1 MSNIHRNK
9 KNMVA
14 FVQNADRF
22 CFEYSAHSAK
32 LTDKSIIAFQKHIY
46 LGFDRFGRT
55 FSWRKTTEPYQIVVS
70 EIMLQ
75 QTQTNRVEGKFEHFI
90 EVLPDFHALACAPLS
105 LVLSL
110 WQGLGYNR
118 RAKALHAIAKK
129 IVHEFNGKLPANQD
143 ILQTFPGIGKATAA
157 SICSFAFNM
166 PVVFIETNIRS
177 VFIYFFFRDVEEKIK
192 DSMLM
197 PLVAQT
203 LDTHNSRMWYY
214 ALTDYGV
221 ALKKAYPQLNTK
233 SAHYTRQSCFEGSCR
248 QIRGKI
254 LRETLAHKSL
264 SRKYIINVIGAGDC
278 RVSRILDQLIREGF
292 IKKKGNTFTIV

>member
-1 MSNIHRNK
+1 MT
-9 KNMVA
+9 A
-14 FVQNADRF
+14 FVQSADYL
-22 CFEYSAHSAK
+22 CFERSVHDAK
-32 LTDKSIIAFQKHIY
+32 LTDKSISAFQKHIY
-46 LGFDRFGRT
+46 SYFERFGRT
-55 FSWRKTTEPYQIVVS
+55 FSWRQTTDAYQIVVS

-75 QTQTNRVEGKFEHFI
+75 QTQTYRVEGKFERFI
-90 EVLPDFHALACAPLS
+90 EVLPDFNTLACAPLNV
-105 LVLSL
+105 VLSL

-129 IVHEFNGKLPANQD
+129 VVHEFNGKLPADQD

-177 VFIYFFFRDVEEKIK
+177 LFIHFFFRDVEEKIN

-203 LDTHNSRMWYY
+203 VDTQNSRIWYY

-221 ALKKAYPQLNTK
+221 ALKKAYPRLNAK
-233 SAHYTRQSCFEGSCR
+233 SAHYARQSRFEGSRR

-254 LRETLAHKSL
+254 LKELLAHKSL
-264 SRKYIINVIGAGDC
+264 SKKHIINVIGADDC
-278 RVSRILDQLIREGF
+278 RVPHVLEQLMHEGF
-292 IKKKGNTFTIV
+292 IKKKGDAFTII

>member
-1 MSNIHRNK
+1 MYQNK
-9 KNMVA
+9 KNVVA
-14 FVQNADRF
+14 FVHNADSFR
-22 CFEYSAHSAK
+22 CEYLVHNAK

-46 LGFDRFGRT
+46 FYFDRFGRT
-55 FSWRKTTEPYQIVVS
+55 FSWRQTTNPYQIVVS

-75 QTQTNRVEGKFEHFI
+75 QTQTNRVEGKFEHFV

-129 IVHEFNGKLPANQD
+129 TVHEFNGKLPADQD

-177 VFIYFFFRDVEEKIK
+177 LFIHFFFRDVAEKIK

-197 PLVAQT
+197 PLVTQT

-221 ALKKAYPQLNTK
+221 ALKKAYPQLNKK
-233 SAHYTRQSCFEGSCR
+233 SAHYTRQSRFEGSCR

-254 LRETLAHKSL
+254 LHKILAHKSL
-264 SRKYIINVIGAGDC
+264 SREHIINIIGAGDC
-278 RVSRILDQLIREGF
+278 RVSRILEQLVHEGF
-292 IKKKGNTFTIV
+292 IKKKGDTFTIV

>member
-1 MSNIHRNK
+1 
-9 KNMVA
+9 MVA

-22 CFEYSAHSAK
+22 CFEYSAQTTQ
-32 LTDKSIIAFQKHIY
+32 LTDQSIIAFQKQIY
-46 LGFDRFGRT
+46 SYFNQFGRT
-55 FSWRKTTEPYQIVVS
+55 FSWRETTNPYYIVVS

-75 QTQTNRVEGKFEHFI
+75 QTQTNRVEGKFERFI
-90 EVLPDFHALACAPLS
+90 EIFPDFHTLAHAPLA

-129 IVHEFNGKLPANQD
+129 VMHECNDKLPADQD

-177 VFIYFFFRDVEEKIK
+177 LFIHFFFYDTEEKIK
-192 DSMLM
+192 DSMIM

-221 ALKKAYPQLNTK
+221 ALKKAYPQLNKK
-233 SAHYTRQSCFEGSCR
+233 SAHYARQSRFEGSSR

-254 LRETLAHKSL
+254 LHKVLAHKSL
-264 SRKYIINVIGAGDC
+264 SREYIINIIGAGDS
-278 RVSRILDQLIREGF
+278 RVPRILEQLTQEGF
-292 IKKKGNTFTIV
+292 IKKKGDTFTIV